1 MSKGDELLRWLN
13 LLPQS
18 ELWPAISSLQQRLV
32 GPRGDW
38 DLPGLSYAAI
48 SGASATEDD
57 GWLPLALLQLSI
69 VLVDDILDQ
78 EIDSQ
83 LQPYGA
89 GVVANTALAIQ
100 ALAFQALEQM
110 PLAPEIYRA
119 VSHCLTSMCVQTAYG
134 QQLDVAN
141 LVGEENYWRLIRA
154 KSAPFYRASLEV
166 GALIAGADAALT
178 EGVGEFG
185 ALLGEVVQILDDQ
198 MDALKQPANAD
209 WLEGRNNLL
218 IMYALTSDYP
228 EKERFLALRA
238 QVADREALTEAQL
251 ILGHCGAVS
260 YALYERVTRLRA
272 MKQLAQNL
280 PLKNPQPLLDQV
292 MMYAEEVAAMLR
304 RTGVVISAE
313 SLLNLPPT
321 PG

>member
-1 MSKGDELLRWLN
+1 MSKGDELLQWLN
-13 LLPQS
+13 LLPQP
-18 ELWPAISSLQQRLV
+18 ELWPALATLQPRLV
-32 GPRGDW
+32 RPRGDW

-48 SGASATEDD
+48 RGAPASEGD

-69 VLVDDILDQ
+69 ILVDDILDQ

-83 LQPYGA
+83 LQPNGA
-89 GVVANTALAIQ
+89 GVVANTAFAIQ

-110 PLAPEIYRA
+110 ALAPESYRA
-119 VSHCLTSMCVQTAYG
+119 VSRCLTSMCVQTAYG

-166 GALIAGADAALT
+166 GALIAGADAALI
-178 EGVGEFG
+178 EGVSEFG
-185 ALLGEVVQILDDQ
+185 TLLGEMVQIVDDQ
-198 MDALKQPANAD
+198 MDAFEQPANAD

-218 IMYALTSDYP
+218 IMYALTSDNP
-228 EKERFLALRA
+228 EKERFRALRA
-238 QVADREALTEAQL
+238 QVADIKALTEAQL

-260 YALYERVTRLRA
+260 YALFLRRERLLA
-272 MKQLAQNL
+272 MWRLAQNL
-280 PLKNPQPLLDQV
+280 PLKNPQPLKDLV
-292 MMYAEEVAAMLR
+292 MMYAEEAAAMLR
-304 RTGVVISAE
+304 RTGVAISAE